1 MEIQQSYA
9 ERENQFYQQ
18 VDNEV
23 VNKVTNKEFTT
34 KKEQKKLPI
43 QQQIEFDYNPAP
55 TRLD

>member
-1 MEIQQSYA
+1 MEIKSYA

-34 KKEQKKLPI
+34 KKEQNKLTI
-43 QQQIEFDYNPAP
+43 QQKIEFDWNPAP
-55 TRLD
+55 TILD